1 MREARRPLRFTV
13 EQLQEILAIL
23 AIVEASGCEEFHLET
38 ADLKLV
44 VRHTPASPE
53 D

>member
-1 MREARRPLRFTV
+1 MRGGMVVDEALV
-13 EQLQEILAIL
+13 
-23 AIVEASGCEEFHLET
+23 ASGCEEFHLET

-44 VRHTPASPE
+44 VRHTPAGTE